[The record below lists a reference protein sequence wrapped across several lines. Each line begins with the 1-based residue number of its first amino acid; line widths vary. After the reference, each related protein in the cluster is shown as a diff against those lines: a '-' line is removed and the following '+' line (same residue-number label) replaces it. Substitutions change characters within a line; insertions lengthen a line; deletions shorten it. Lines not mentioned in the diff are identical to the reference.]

1 MAAAGEHQIVSRHY
15 RAAVKHQTGDL
26 LPQLAAPG
34 QLVVV
39 QHFAEVMLDR
49 PAQFAPDRLQ
59 AWLCDIRRAAAEGDN
74 RFIVAGVEH
83 GQHLIPLGDLHR
95 ALYRTRH
102 RRHRRLGLAG
112 GDEIARSR
120 LRYNHLLLLKQLIG
134 LLDGA
139 DADAVLLAQA
149 AHRRQ
154 FFAVAIQAL
163 FDAFGQQRS
172 EMLVTGHAVS
182 LISAIQME

>member
-1 MAAAGEHQIVSRHY
+1 MATAGEHQIVGSHHRS
-15 RAAVKHQTGDL
+15 AVEHQAGDL
-26 LPQLAAPG
+26 LPQLAATG
-34 QLVVV
+34 QFVIV
-39 QHFAEVMLDR
+39 QHLSEVVLDR
-49 PAQFAPDRLQ
+49 PAQFAPDGLQ
-59 AWLCDIRRAAAEGDN
+59 TWLRHVRRAAAEGDD

-95 ALYRTRH
+95 TLHRTRH

-120 LRYNHLLLLKQLIG
+120 LRHNHLLLLKQLIG

-154 FFAVAIQAL
+154 LFAVAIQAL
-163 FDAFGQQRS
+163 FNAFGQQRRK
-172 EMLVTGHAVS
+172 MLIAGHAVS
-182 LISAIQME
+182 LIVAIQME